1 MMKMNNENKLN
12 INATLTD
19 LELLDIS
26 IDINSSVADLI
37 QLLRD
42 NPLAPG
48 VIIMSEKICRGMI
61 SRNKLFEY
69 MSRPFSI
76 ELYLKKPIEML
87 LEDNPFGNTIELT
100 AETSI
105 AEAALRSLQR
115 PADNIFEPVVV
126 RFFNG
131 AFKLLDIHQLLLA
144 QTQIHSLLV
153 KSLREANEFKSEI
166 LSIAAHDLKN
176 PLNSI
181 LGICSIIREDTKDI
195 PMVNEMVNTIYRSSQ
210 HMLELVLQLLNS
222 SVVELG
228 KIQLNKTPLDINGIL
243 ANIISNNIKLAEKK
257 QQKIIFNSML
267 HEEIIISADR
277 IRITD
282 AVENILS
289 NAIKYTPQG
298 KNITVMLE
306 SVNNRVRINVID
318 EGPGIREEEKG
329 KLFGK
334 FQRLS
339 AKPTG
344 GESSTGLGLY
354 IVKQIIELHN
364 GRVWV
369 ESEFPHGSNF
379 IIELPISPVNSDFCH
394 RLN

>member
-1 MMKMNNENKLN
+1 
-12 INATLTD
+12 
-19 LELLDIS
+19 
-26 IDINSSVADLI
+26 
-37 QLLRD
+37 
-42 NPLAPG
+42 
-48 VIIMSEKICRGMI
+48 
-61 SRNKLFEY
+61 
-69 MSRPFSI
+69 
-76 ELYLKKPIEML
+76 ML

-105 AEAALRSLQR
+105 AEAALCSLQR

-379 IIELPISPVNSDFCH
+379 IIELPISPVNNNFCH